1 MIVRVFE
8 GNQEV
13 EGKPEEIVEYFMSLE
28 RERDRYE
35 IEQKLY
41 LIEAFRQNFVKEK
54 KNGRKR
60 KE

>member
-13 EGKPEEIVEYFMSLE
+13 EGEPNEIVEYFISLE
-28 RERDRYE
+28 REHDRYE

-41 LIEAFRQNFVKEK
+41 LIEAFRQSFEKEK
-54 KNGRKR
+54 KEWK
-60 KE
+60 KKKK